1 MLFQQTRLE
10 KIKIKRLTIALIA
23 SLATVLGTSSC
34 SSDDDEPEAPVA
46 TQVAGSYTGN
56 EVIMVDNEESSNET
70 KTYEITKSSDTSVD
84 MTVPE
89 WGMGMMTIPSFVVKN
104 IPLAK
109 SGNTITGKLA
119 SYSGTVKNAKGE
131 EKAYVVSNVALIF
144 GDKTVAGTYSLKYGN
159 MPFIMTTSFTGTLK

>member
-1 MLFQQTRLE
+1 M
-10 KIKIKRLTIALIA
+10 KIKSLTIALIA

-34 SSDDDEPEAPVA
+34 SSDDEPEAPVA
-46 TQVAGSYTGN
+46 AQVAGSYTGN

-70 KTYEITKSSDTSVD
+70 KTYEITKVSDTSVD

-119 SYSGTVKNAKGE
+119 SYSGTVKNAMGE

-144 GDKTVAGTYSLKYGN
+144 NDKTVVATYSLKYGN
-159 MPFIMTTSFTGTLK
+159 MPFIMTTTFTGTLK

>member
-1 MLFQQTRLE
+1 M
-10 KIKIKRLTIALIA
+10 KIKSLTIALIA
-23 SLATVLGTSSC
+23 SLATVLVTSSC
-34 SSDDDEPEAPVA
+34 SSDDEPEAPVA
-46 TQVAGSYTGN
+46 AQVAGSYTGN

-70 KTYEITKSSDTSVD
+70 KTYEITKVSDTSVD

-144 GDKTVAGTYSLKYGN
+144 NDKTVVATYSLKYGN

>member
-1 MLFQQTRLE
+1 MR
-10 KIKIKRLTIALIA
+10 IKSLTIALIA

-34 SSDDDEPEAPVA
+34 SSDDEPEAPVA
-46 TQVAGSYTGN
+46 AQVAGSYTGN

-70 KTYEITKSSDTSVD
+70 KTYEITKVSDTSVD

-144 GDKTVAGTYSLKYGN
+144 GDKTVAGTFSLKYGN

>member
-1 MLFQQTRLE
+1 M
-10 KIKIKRLTIALIA
+10 KIKSLTIALIA

-34 SSDDDEPEAPVA
+34 SSDDEPEAPVA
-46 TQVAGSYTGN
+46 AQVAGSYTGN
-56 EVIMVDNEESSNET
+56 EVIMVDNDESSNET
-70 KTYEITKSSDTSVD
+70 KTYEITKVSDTSVD

-144 GDKTVAGTYSLKYGN
+144 NDKTVVATYSLKYGN
-159 MPFIMTTSFTGTLK
+159 MPFLMTTTFTGTLK

>member
-1 MLFQQTRLE
+1 M
-10 KIKIKRLTIALIA
+10 KIKSLTIALIA

-34 SSDDDEPEAPVA
+34 SSDDEPEAPVA
-46 TQVAGSYTGN
+46 AQVAGSYTGN

-70 KTYEITKSSDTSVD
+70 KTYEITKVSDTSVD

-144 GDKTVAGTYSLKYGN
+144 NDKTAVATYSLKYGN
-159 MPFIMTTSFTGTLK
+159 MPFLMTTTFTGTLK

>member
-1 MLFQQTRLE
+1 M
-10 KIKIKRLTIALIA
+10 KIKSLTIALIA
-23 SLATVLGTSSC
+23 SLAIVLVTSSC
-34 SSDDDEPEAPVA
+34 SSDDEPEAPVA
-46 TQVAGSYTGN
+46 AQVAGSYSGN
-56 EVIMVDNEESSNET
+56 EVIMVDNDESSNET
-70 KTYEITKSSDTSVD
+70 KTYEITKASDTSVD

-159 MPFIMTTSFTGTLK
+159 MPFLMTTTFTGTRK

>member
-1 MLFQQTRLE
+1 MR
-10 KIKIKRLTIALIA
+10 IKSLTIALIA

-34 SSDDDEPEAPVA
+34 SSDDEPEAPVA
-46 TQVAGSYTGN
+46 AQVAGSYSGN

-144 GDKTVAGTYSLKYGN
+144 NDKTVVATYSLKYGN
-159 MPFIMTTSFTGTLK
+159 MPFLMTTTFSGTLK

>member
-1 MLFQQTRLE
+1 M
-10 KIKIKRLTIALIA
+10 IA

-56 EVIMVDNEESSNET
+56 EVIMVDNDESSNET
-70 KTYEITKSSDTSVD
+70 KTYEITKASDTSVD

-89 WGMGMMTIPSFVVKN
+89 WGMGMMTIPSFIVKN

-109 SGNTITGKLA
+109 SGNTITGKVA

-131 EKAYVVSNVALIF
+131 EKAYVVSNVALMF
-144 GDKTVAGTYSLKYGN
+144 SDKKVVGTYSLKYGN
-159 MPFIMTTSFTGTLK
+159 MPFLMTTTFTGTRK

>member
-1 MLFQQTRLE
+1 M
-10 KIKIKRLTIALIA
+10 KIKSLTIALIA

-34 SSDDDEPEAPVA
+34 SSDDEPEAPVA
-46 TQVAGSYTGN
+46 AQVAGSYTGN

-89 WGMGMMTIPSFVVKN
+89 WGMGMMTIPSFIVKN

-144 GDKTVAGTYSLKYGN
+144 NDKTVVATYSLKYGN
-159 MPFIMTTSFTGTLK
+159 MPFLMTTTFTGTLK

>member
-1 MLFQQTRLE
+1 M
-10 KIKIKRLTIALIA
+10 KIKSLTIALIA

-56 EVIMVDNEESSNET
+56 EVIMVDNDESSNET
-70 KTYEITKSSDTSVD
+70 KTYEITKASDTSVD

-89 WGMGMMTIPSFVVKN
+89 WGMGMMTIPSFIVKN

-109 SGNTITGKLA
+109 SGNTITGKVA

-131 EKAYVVSNVALIF
+131 EKAYVVSNVALMF
-144 GDKTVAGTYSLKYGN
+144 SDKKLVGTYSLKYGN
-159 MPFIMTTSFTGTLK
+159 MPFLMTTTFTGTRK

>member
-1 MLFQQTRLE
+1 M
-10 KIKIKRLTIALIA
+10 KIKSLTIALIA

-34 SSDDDEPEAPVA
+34 SSDDEPEAPVA
-46 TQVAGSYTGN
+46 AQVAGSYTGN
-56 EVIMVDNEESSNET
+56 EVIMVDNEESSNEI

-144 GDKTVAGTYSLKYGN
+144 NDKTEVATYSLKYGN
-159 MPFIMTTSFTGTLK
+159 MPFLMTTTFTGTLK

>member
-1 MLFQQTRLE
+1 MR
-10 KIKIKRLTIALIA
+10 IKSLTIALIA
-23 SLATVLGTSSC
+23 SLATVLGNSSC
-34 SSDDDEPEAPVA
+34 SSDDEPEAPVA
-46 TQVAGSYTGN
+46 AQVAGSYTGN

-131 EKAYVVSNVALIF
+131 EKAYVVSNVTLMF
-144 GDKTVAGTYSLKYGN
+144 SDKTVVGTYSLKYGN
-159 MPFIMTTSFTGTLK
+159 MPFLMTTTFTGTLK

>member
-1 MLFQQTRLE
+1 M
-10 KIKIKRLTIALIA
+10 KIKSLTIALIA

-34 SSDDDEPEAPVA
+34 SSDDEPEAPVA
-46 TQVAGSYTGN
+46 AQVAGSYTGN

-70 KTYEITKSSDTSVD
+70 KTYEITKVSDTSVD

-144 GDKTVAGTYSLKYGN
+144 NDKTVVATYSLKYGN
-159 MPFIMTTSFTGTLK
+159 MPFLMTTTFTGTLK

>member
-1 MLFQQTRLE
+1 MR
-10 KIKIKRLTIALIA
+10 IKSLTIALIA

-34 SSDDDEPEAPVA
+34 SSDDEPEAPVA
-46 TQVAGSYTGN
+46 AQVAGSYTGN

-70 KTYEITKSSDTSVD
+70 KTYEITKVSDTSVD

-144 GDKTVAGTYSLKYGN
+144 NDKTVVATYSLKYGN

>member
-1 MLFQQTRLE
+1 MR
-10 KIKIKRLTIALIA
+10 IKSLTIALIA

-34 SSDDDEPEAPVA
+34 SSDDEPEAPVA
-46 TQVAGSYTGN
+46 AQVAGSYTGN

-144 GDKTVAGTYSLKYGN
+144 NDKTVVATYSLKYGN
-159 MPFIMTTSFTGTLK
+159 MPFIMTTTFTGTLK

>member
-1 MLFQQTRLE
+1 M
-10 KIKIKRLTIALIA
+10 KIKSLTIALIA

-56 EVIMVDNEESSNET
+56 EVIMVDNDESSNET
-70 KTYEITKSSDTSVD
+70 KTYEITKASDTSVD

-89 WGMGMMTIPSFVVKN
+89 WGMGMMTIPSFIVKN

-109 SGNTITGKLA
+109 RGNTITGKVA

-131 EKAYVVSNVALIF
+131 EKAYVVSNVALMF
-144 GDKTVAGTYSLKYGN
+144 SDKKVVGTYSLKYGS
-159 MPFIMTTSFTGTLK
+159 MPFLMTTTFTGTRK

>member
-1 MLFQQTRLE
+1 MR
-10 KIKIKRLTIALIA
+10 IKSLTIALIA

-34 SSDDDEPEAPVA
+34 SSDDEPEAPVA
-46 TQVAGSYTGN
+46 AQVAGSYTGN

-144 GDKTVAGTYSLKYGN
+144 NDKTVVATYSLKYGN
-159 MPFIMTTSFTGTLK
+159 MPFLMTTSFTGTLK

>member
-1 MLFQQTRLE
+1 M
-10 KIKIKRLTIALIA
+10 KIKSLTIALIA

-34 SSDDDEPEAPVA
+34 SSDDEPEAPVA
-46 TQVAGSYTGN
+46 AQVAGSYSGN

-144 GDKTVAGTYSLKYGN
+144 NDKTVVATYSLKYGN
-159 MPFIMTTSFTGTLK
+159 MPFLMTTTFSGTLK

>member
-1 MLFQQTRLE
+1 MR
-10 KIKIKRLTIALIA
+10 IKSLTIALIA

-34 SSDDDEPEAPVA
+34 SSDDEPEAPVA
-46 TQVAGSYTGN
+46 AQVAGSYTGN

-70 KTYEITKSSDTSVD
+70 KTYEITKVSDTSVD

-144 GDKTVAGTYSLKYGN
+144 NDKTVVATYSLKYGN
-159 MPFIMTTSFTGTLK
+159 MPFLMTTTFTGTLK

>member
-1 MLFQQTRLE
+1 M
-10 KIKIKRLTIALIA
+10 KIKSLTIALIA

-34 SSDDDEPEAPVA
+34 SSDDEPEAPVA

>member
-1 MLFQQTRLE
+1 M
-10 KIKIKRLTIALIA
+10 KIKSLTIALIA

-34 SSDDDEPEAPVA
+34 SSDDEPEAPVA

-70 KTYEITKSSDTSVD
+70 KTYEITKVSDTSVD

-144 GDKTVAGTYSLKYGN
+144 NDKTVVATYSLKYGN
-159 MPFIMTTSFTGTLK
+159 MPFLMTTTFTGTLK

>member
-1 MLFQQTRLE
+1 MR
-10 KIKIKRLTIALIA
+10 IKSLTIALIA

-34 SSDDDEPEAPVA
+34 SSDDEPEAPVA

-70 KTYEITKSSDTSVD
+70 KTYEITKVSDTSVD

-119 SYSGTVKNAKGE
+119 YYSGTVKNAKGE

>member
-1 MLFQQTRLE
+1 M
-10 KIKIKRLTIALIA
+10 KIKSLTIALIA

-34 SSDDDEPEAPVA
+34 SSDDEPEAPVA

-70 KTYEITKSSDTSVD
+70 KTYEITKVSDTSVD

-131 EKAYVVSNVALIF
+131 EKAYLVSNVALIF
-144 GDKTVAGTYSLKYGN
+144 NDKTVVATYSLKYGN
-159 MPFIMTTSFTGTLK
+159 MPFLMTTTFTGTLK

>member
-1 MLFQQTRLE
+1 M
-10 KIKIKRLTIALIA
+10 KIKSLTIALIA

-70 KTYEITKSSDTSVD
+70 KTYEITKVSDTSVD

-131 EKAYVVSNVALIF
+131 EKAYVVSNVALMF
-144 GDKTVAGTYSLKYGN
+144 SDKKVVGTYSLKYGN
-159 MPFIMTTSFTGTLK
+159 MPFLMTTTFTGTRK

>member
-1 MLFQQTRLE
+1 MR
-10 KIKIKRLTIALIA
+10 IKSLTIALIA

-34 SSDDDEPEAPVA
+34 SSDDEPEAPVA
-46 TQVAGSYTGN
+46 AQVAGSYSGN

-70 KTYEITKSSDTSVD
+70 KTYEITKVSDTSVD

-131 EKAYVVSNVALIF
+131 EKAYVVSNVVLIF

-159 MPFIMTTSFTGTLK
+159 MPFLMTTTFTGTLK

>member
-1 MLFQQTRLE
+1 M
-10 KIKIKRLTIALIA
+10 KIKSLTIALIA

-56 EVIMVDNEESSNET
+56 EVIMVDNDESSNET
-70 KTYEITKSSDTSVD
+70 KTYEITKASDTSVD

-89 WGMGMMTIPSFVVKN
+89 WGMGMMTIPSFIVKN

-109 SGNTITGKLA
+109 SGNTITGKVA

-131 EKAYVVSNVALIF
+131 EKAYIVSNVALMF
-144 GDKTVAGTYSLKYGN
+144 SDKKVVGTYSLKYGN
-159 MPFIMTTSFTGTLK
+159 MPFLMTTTFTGTRK

>member
-1 MLFQQTRLE
+1 M
-10 KIKIKRLTIALIA
+10 KIKSLTIALIA
-23 SLATVLGTSSC
+23 SLAIVLVTSSC
-34 SSDDDEPEAPVA
+34 SSDDEPEAPVA
-46 TQVAGSYTGN
+46 AQVAGSYSGN

-70 KTYEITKSSDTSVD
+70 KTYEITKVSDTSVD

-144 GDKTVAGTYSLKYGN
+144 NDKTVVATYSLKYGN

>member
-1 MLFQQTRLE
+1 MR
-10 KIKIKRLTIALIA
+10 IKSLTIALIT

-34 SSDDDEPEAPVA
+34 SSDDEPEAPVA
-46 TQVAGSYTGN
+46 AQVAGSYTGN

-70 KTYEITKSSDTSVD
+70 KTYVITKVSDTSVD

>member
-1 MLFQQTRLE
+1 MR
-10 KIKIKRLTIALIA
+10 IKSLTIALIA

-34 SSDDDEPEAPVA
+34 SSDDEPEAPVVA
-46 TQVAGSYTGN
+46 QVAGSYTGN

-70 KTYEITKSSDTSVD
+70 KTYEITKVSDTSVD

-109 SGNTITGKLA
+109 SGNTITGKVA
-119 SYSGTVKNAKGE
+119 SYSGTVKNANGE

-144 GDKTVAGTYSLKYGN
+144 NDKTVVATYSLKYGN
-159 MPFIMTTSFTGTLK
+159 MPFLMTTSFTGTLK

>member
-1 MLFQQTRLE
+1 MR
-10 KIKIKRLTIALIA
+10 IKSLTIALIA

-34 SSDDDEPEAPVA
+34 SSDDEPEAPVA
-46 TQVAGSYTGN
+46 AQVAGSYTGN

-70 KTYEITKSSDTSVD
+70 KTYEITKVSDTSVD

-159 MPFIMTTSFTGTLK
+159 MPFLMTTTFTGTLK

>member
-1 MLFQQTRLE
+1 M
-10 KIKIKRLTIALIA
+10 KIKSLTLALIA

-34 SSDDDEPEAPVA
+34 SSDDEPEAPVA
-46 TQVAGSYTGN
+46 AQVAGSYTGN

-70 KTYEITKSSDTSVD
+70 KTYEITKVSDTSVD

>member
-1 MLFQQTRLE
+1 M
-10 KIKIKRLTIALIA
+10 KIKSLTIALIA

-34 SSDDDEPEAPVA
+34 SSDDEPEAPVA
-46 TQVAGSYTGN
+46 AQGAGSYSGN

-70 KTYEITKSSDTSVD
+70 KTYEITKVSDTSVD

-144 GDKTVAGTYSLKYGN
+144 NDKTVVATYSLKYGN
-159 MPFIMTTSFTGTLK
+159 MPFLMTTTFTGTLK

>member
-1 MLFQQTRLE
+1 M
-10 KIKIKRLTIALIA
+10 KIKSLTIALIA

-34 SSDDDEPEAPVA
+34 SSDDEPEAPVA
-46 TQVAGSYTGN
+46 AQVAGSYTGN

-70 KTYEITKSSDTSVD
+70 KTYEITKVSDTSVD

-144 GDKTVAGTYSLKYGN
+144 NDKTVVATYSLKYGN
-159 MPFIMTTSFTGTLK
+159 MPFIMTTTFTGTLK

>member
-1 MLFQQTRLE
+1 MR
-10 KIKIKRLTIALIA
+10 IKSLTIALIA

-34 SSDDDEPEAPVA
+34 SSDDEPEAPVA
-46 TQVAGSYTGN
+46 AQVAGSYSGN

-144 GDKTVAGTYSLKYGN
+144 NDKTVVATYSLKYGN
-159 MPFIMTTSFTGTLK
+159 MPFLMTTTFTGTRK